1 MQPLI
6 AQLIEEIKAKKVF
19 RRNKKRVELKVL
31 SALLYF
37 YGLSLRKASKFIS
50 LFEQISHESVR
61 IYYHRIKKVIKPP
74 ERKKRRLIAID
85 ETKLK
90 SENKQIF
97 VWSAIDVD
105 TKECL
110 AIWVSE
116 GRGSFEAYAFLKDVL
131 NYCKNKPEI
140 VVDRGF
146 WYKWALQR
154 LGLIYKHETFGCRN
168 AVEGFFSLLK
178 GRTKRFW
185 NRFPFNS
192 SFDSVQSWLE
202 SFVGL
207 YNLERWLF

>member
-1 MQPLI
+1 MELPIQ
-6 AQLIEEIKAKKVF
+6 QLIEEIKAKKVF
-19 RRNKKRVELKVL
+19 GRNKKRVELKIL

-37 YGLSLRKASKFIS
+37 YGLSLRKTSKFIS
-50 LFEQISHESVR
+50 LFQQISHESVR
-61 IYYHRIKKVIKPP
+61 IYYHRIKRVLKPP
-74 ERKKRRLIAID
+74 EKKERRLIAVD

-90 SENKQIF
+90 LEDEQIF

-110 AIWVSE
+110 FIWATD
-116 GRGSFEAYAFLKDVL
+116 GRSSFHAYVFLKEAL
-131 NYCKNKPEI
+131 KYCENKPEV

-154 LGLIYKHETFGCRN
+154 LGLKYKHESFGERN

-178 GRTKRFW
+178 NRTKRFF
-185 NRFPFNS
+185 NRFPFRS

-202 SFVGL
+202 NFVRL
-207 YNLERWLF
+207 YNLGMLS